1 MLAVVWAVDRF
12 KHYLLGKEFVIVTDH
27 KALTSALEGNRSN
40 KTYQSRLKR
49 WVDRLL
55 PYQFKIVHIPGKD
68 MGIVDYL
75 SREPT
80 GEPWPETKLDEK
92 FVVTSIECFHRALDY
107 LYSRMSEKVLEYSQK
122 QKREDNLLK
131 YRRGCHSNKTV
142 KNRTKLDWNENCGNS
157 NFLPINNVLNQNTFV
172 NFNRAIQS
180 VNLVKNRKIISE
192 EMEDGKMKKKTV
204 RIGDCRTQEESD
216 KLTEA
221 EITETTFHRTCRIR
235 RGTLERAGSDSF
247 EEDSCAARPVIWDQ
261 DAEET
266 KHLLSIWDL
275 VSKDQEMP
283 GNIKE
288 LEAITQMVTS
298 SPIDSPTK
306 SIKEVDLTAE
316 DDDLGLEFSEVQP
329 SRRINKRQT
338 QLESSVADMGDVKS
352 FSLSKLFDKTLLA
365 ELISEDVWLDR
376 LRRVIERKDRAGF
389 ELMGPYTNPLWN
401 QLSVIDDC
409 ILVDNRIAVPV
420 QLRQAVMKR
429 IHRGHPGQEAMI
441 DVSNCLWW
449 PHMHKDIVNLAEE
462 CRECTRYGKN
472 AKYIL
477 PKNSS
482 QPLPVLS
489 QPGQEV
495 QLD

>member
-1 MLAVVWAVDRF
+1 M
-12 KHYLLGKEFVIVTDH
+12 
-27 KALTSALEGNRSN
+27 
-40 KTYQSRLKR
+40 
-49 WVDRLL
+49 
-55 PYQFKIVHIPGKD
+55 
-68 MGIVDYL
+68 
-75 SREPT
+75 
-80 GEPWPETKLDEK
+80 
-92 FVVTSIECFHRALDY
+92 VTSIECFHRALDC
-107 LYSRMSEKVLEYSQK
+107 LYSRLNDTDVTIQSENVLEYSQK

-131 YRRGCHSNKTV
+131 SRRGCHINKTV
-142 KNRTKLDWNENCGNS
+142 KNRTKIYRNENCCNS

-172 NFNRAIQS
+172 NFIRAVQS
-180 VNLVKNRKIISE
+180 VNLFKNSKQISE

-247 EEDSCAARPVIWDQ
+247 EEDSCAARPVMWNQ

-266 KHLLSIWDL
+266 KNLLSIWDL
-275 VSKDQEMP
+275 VSKDQEMS

-298 SPIDSPTK
+298 SPRAGTHSDSQTK
-306 SIKEVDLTAE
+306 SIIEVDLTAE
-316 DDDLGLEFSEVQP
+316 DDDLDQEVSEVQP
-329 SRRINKRQT
+329 SKTINKRQT
-338 QLESSVADMGDVKS
+338 QLESSMADMGDVES
-352 FSLSKLFDKTLLA
+352 FSLSKLCDKTLLA
-365 ELISEDVWLDR
+365 ELISEDVWMDR
-376 LRRVIERKDRAGF
+376 LRRIIERKDRAGF

-409 ILVDNRIAVPV
+409 ILVDNRIAVSI

-441 DVSNCLWW
+441 DESNYLWW

-482 QPLPVLS
+482 QPLPLLS

-495 QLD
+495 QLDYAGPLEDYKGKKIYLLTAIDRFSKFPSVKVTKSTGGKSTIKFLRSYIDTHGIPELIKTDQFFPDSKEKQ